1 MARGLDPTRRHVS
14 KIGVLEGLE
23 SRQAPAGIQPHELF
37 TQVDTSVAQAWNK
50 AADLQRRPNGEGLVP
65 VLQTGDAGP
74 HLFIGSAQYSEN
86 LEQLVDLA
94 VAGEQ
99 GSLGDHLSED
109 RSHSPHVNGQRV
121 SLAAEENFGGAVPQR
136 HHFVSKGAD
145 GGHEGASQAKV
156 GNLQTSISRDEN
168 VLRLEVAVHH
178 TTDVAVLEAAQELV
192 SIRLDEL
199 PGQRAL
205 ASLKV
210 LLEILVYKLKD
221 EVKTA
226 LALHNVVESE
236 WSVMIL
242 KRRAQVG
249 ERGGE
254 RG

>member
-1 MARGLDPTRRHVS
+1 
-14 KIGVLEGLE
+14 
-23 SRQAPAGIQPHELF
+23 
-37 TQVDTSVAQAWNK
+37 
-50 AADLQRRPNGEGLVP
+50 
-65 VLQTGDAGP
+65 
-74 HLFIGSAQYSEN
+74 
-86 LEQLVDLA
+86 
-94 VAGEQ
+94 
-99 GSLGDHLSED
+99 
-109 RSHSPHVNGQRV
+109 
-121 SLAAEENFGGAVPQR
+121 
-136 HHFVSKGAD
+136 
-145 GGHEGASQAKV
+145 
-156 GNLQTSISRDEN
+156 
-168 VLRLEVAVHH
+168 LRLEVAVHH